1 MNETIG
7 LALSR
12 IREAVRSLAA
22 TPVRSLVA
30 GTLAA
35 TPVRSLVAATPV
47 AIRDRS
53 LAAGTPVGSRA
64 AADAEPDFP

>member
-12 IREAVRSLAA
+12 IREAV
-22 TPVRSLVA
+22 
-30 GTLAA
+30 
-35 TPVRSLVAATPV
+35 
-47 AIRDRS
+47 RS